1 MSSFIFIWILCYT
14 ITTLFACFIYYI
26 SSCFFFICCSCYIS
40 CDFSTFVSVPTG
52 RTICLW
58 ISRFCIICKRWIFI
72 FCIFFIIM
80 IRVLVSYFICYS
92 LFTEPC
98 FCVSYFRCR
107 NNCSCSSRSSLF
119 YSSTSTSCICIYY
132 YSLSLCFMSCFSIS
146 CKTIFFLFYIYSF
159 CIHNC

>member
-1 MSSFIFIWILCYT
+1 
-14 ITTLFACFIYYI
+14 
-26 SSCFFFICCSCYIS
+26 
-40 CDFSTFVSVPTG
+40 
-52 RTICLW
+52 
-58 ISRFCIICKRWIFI
+58 
-72 FCIFFIIM
+72 M

-159 CIHNC
+159 VSIIVNSILLFFTISVTADTNSGFCDTIVKYIKKFIE